1 MVEVEVEEGEEGGG
15 GGGGS
20 GEGGGEE
27 EEEEVVEVV
36 VEVVEVEG
44 GGGLWPVTCRHSV
57 SSCCSGFSMSQ
68 QRTVWSK
75 EPDASSRPLG
85 EKRTVYTA
93 PVCPRRSYL

>member
-1 MVEVEVEEGEEGGG
+1 MEDRR
-15 GGGGS
+15 S
-20 GEGGGEE
+20 GRKEEE
-27 EEEEVVEVV
+27 EEEEVVKAE
-36 VEVVEVEG
+36 ERRRRRRWWRWWWRWWRWRRR
-44 GGGLWPVTCRHSV
+44 GGLWPVTCRHSV

-75 EPDASSRPLG
+75 EPEARSRPLG